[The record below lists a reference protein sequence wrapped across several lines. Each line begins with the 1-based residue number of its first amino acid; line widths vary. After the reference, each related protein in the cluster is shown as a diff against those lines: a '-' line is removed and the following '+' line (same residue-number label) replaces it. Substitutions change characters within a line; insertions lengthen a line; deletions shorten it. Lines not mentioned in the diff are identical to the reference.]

1 MTNPTPRVLVI
12 DDEEAVCELIV
23 TVAESAGFDAVS
35 ASSPAEIDVAIQGE
49 FDLVVLDLTLGLV
62 DGIEVMSL
70 LGRRHRG
77 LPVILVSGADQSLL
91 ESARRI
97 AELHKLRV
105 IGTFSKPFS
114 LDLLQAAMREWSE
127 VTGTFDPTGPKVL
140 VQADLLLD
148 AEFLHLAYQP
158 KVNTA
163 TGEICGAEALVRWNH
178 PEHGSV
184 SPAVLVGIVE
194 RERRTH
200 ELLDK
205 VMIMA
210 ARDRLQYDYL
220 NTLPD
225 ISLNISVL
233 DLDDEE
239 MPRRA
244 LRYLNAAAPASAWT
258 FEVTETAPI
267 TDVTPSLAILTRLRL
282 AGFRLAVDDFGTG
295 TSNIER
301 LLVAPFS
308 ELKIDRTLVDRIRSS
323 ALEPD
328 PLVRTSI
335 EVGHS
340 LNLTVIAE
348 GVETIDQWRTVRDL
362 GCDSAQGYF
371 ISQPI
376 HPSQLRSAVDQWR
389 QTYER
394 IN

>member
-1 MTNPTPRVLVI
+1 MTSPIPRILVI

-23 TVAESAGFDAVS
+23 TVAESAGFDAIS
-35 ASSPAEIDVAIQGE
+35 ASVPAEINAALQGD

-105 IGTFSKPFS
+105 IGTFAKPFS
-114 LDLLQAAMREWSE
+114 LELLQAAMREWSE
-127 VTGTFDPTGPKVL
+127 VSGTYDPTGPKVL

-148 AEFLHLAYQP
+148 SEFLHLAYQP
-158 KVNTA
+158 KVSTS

-205 VMIMA
+205 VMLMA

-220 NTLPD
+220 NTVPD

-244 LRYLNAAAPASAWT
+244 LRYLSAAAPASAWT

-308 ELKIDRTLVDRIRSS
+308 ELKIDRTLVDRIRSA

-348 GVETIDQWRTVRDL
+348 GVETVDQWRTVRDL

-376 HPSQLRSAVDQWR
+376 HPSQLRNAVDQWR
-389 QTYER
+389 QTYEL
-394 IN
+394 IK

>member
-1 MTNPTPRVLVI
+1 MTSPTPRVLVI

-23 TVAESAGFDAVS
+23 TVAESAGFDAMS
-35 ASSPAEIDVAIQGE
+35 ASAPAEINAAVQGD

-70 LGRRHRG
+70 LGRRKRG

-114 LDLLQAAMREWSE
+114 LELLQAAMREWSE
-127 VTGTFDPTGPKVL
+127 VSGTYDPTGPKVL

-148 AEFLHLAYQP
+148 SEFLHLAYQP

-205 VMIMA
+205 VMLMA

-244 LRYLNAAAPASAWT
+244 LRYLSAAAPASAWT

-308 ELKIDRTLVDRIRSS
+308 ELKIDRTLVDRIHSA

-348 GVETIDQWRTVRDL
+348 GVETADQWRTVRDL
-362 GCDSAQGYF
+362 GCDSAQGYL

-376 HPSQLRSAVDQWR
+376 HPSQLRNAVDQWR
-389 QTYER
+389 QTYELM
-394 IN
+394 N